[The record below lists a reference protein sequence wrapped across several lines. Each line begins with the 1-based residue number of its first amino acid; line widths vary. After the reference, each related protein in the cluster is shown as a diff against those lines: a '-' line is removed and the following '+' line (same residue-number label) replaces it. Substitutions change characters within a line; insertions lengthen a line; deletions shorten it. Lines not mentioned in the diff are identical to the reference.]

1 MTYLLWV
8 IVVVVYTFGYRFAMN
23 KFSKPVVPTRVEP
36 TVVTPLNKNVVKYPS
51 NHIRSVSNVTH
62 IKKVMYEKEQKADL
76 RSQYNTWKENVKL
89 VDEYFNR
96 GQNLQM
102 KSG

>member
-1 MTYLLWV
+1 MTYLIWV

-23 KFSKPVVPTRVEP
+23 KFSKPAISTRVEP
-36 TVVTPLNKNVVKYPS
+36 TVTQTNSHVVKYPT
-51 NHIRSVSNVTH
+51 NHIRSVNTVNH
-62 IKKVMYEKEQKADL
+62 FKRVMYEQDKKADL
-76 RSQYNTWKENVKL
+76 RSQYSIWKENAKL